1 MKEVNMNK
9 IVTISREFGSGGRF
23 IGEQLAKRLGIQF
36 YDKKIISEVAE
47 KTGLAEEFIEQKGEY
62 AHLKNIF
69 AYGLIGRNQNG
80 ESIDDILYAAQR
92 EILIDAV
99 KKGPCVI
106 VGRNAD
112 YIFKDY
118 KECINVYICGNM
130 KEKIARISKLYNKTE
145 EEAKKLIHDI
155 DKRRSVNYKYYT
167 ERQWGLSKNYTISLN
182 SSEIGYEKCIDI
194 IEQLYNL

>member
-1 MKEVNMNK
+1 MNK

-47 KTGLAEEFIEQKGEY
+47 KTGLAEEFIEQKDEY

-118 KECINVYICGNM
+118 KERINVYIYICGNM
-130 KEKIARISKLYNKTE
+130 KEKIARISKLYDKTE

-194 IEQLYNL
+194 IEELYNL

>member
-1 MKEVNMNK
+1 MVNMNK

-112 YIFKDY
+112 YIYKDY

-130 KEKIARISKLYNKTE
+130 KEKIARISKLYDKTE

-194 IEQLYNL
+194 IEELYNI

>member
-1 MKEVNMNK
+1 MVSMNK

-69 AYGLIGRNQNG
+69 TYGLIGRNQNG

-130 KEKIARISKLYNKTE
+130 KEKIARISKLYDKTE

-194 IEQLYNL
+194 IEELYNL

>member
-1 MKEVNMNK
+1 MNK

-80 ESIDDILYAAQR
+80 ESIDDILYVAQR

-130 KEKIARISKLYNKTE
+130 KEKIARISKLYDKTE

-194 IEQLYNL
+194 IEELYNF

>member
-23 IGEQLAKRLGIQF
+23 IGEQLAKRIGIQF

-130 KEKIARISKLYNKTE
+130 KEKIARISKLYDKTE

-194 IEQLYNL
+194 IEELYNF

>member
-130 KEKIARISKLYNKTE
+130 KEKIARISKLYDKTE

-194 IEQLYNL
+194 IEELYNL

>member
-1 MKEVNMNK
+1 MVNMNK

-130 KEKIARISKLYNKTE
+130 KEKIARISKLYDKTE

-194 IEQLYNL
+194 IEELYNI

>member
-1 MKEVNMNK
+1 MNK

-80 ESIDDILYAAQR
+80 ESIDDILYATQR

-130 KEKIARISKLYNKTE
+130 EEKIERISKLYDKTE

-194 IEQLYNL
+194 IEELYKMHM

>member
-1 MKEVNMNK
+1 MVNMDK

-130 KEKIARISKLYNKTE
+130 KEKIARISKLYDKTE

-194 IEQLYNL
+194 IEELYNL

>member
-1 MKEVNMNK
+1 MNK

-47 KTGLAEEFIEQKGEY
+47 KTGLTEEFIELKGEY

-80 ESIDDILYAAQR
+80 ESIDDILYATQR

-118 KECINVYICGNM
+118 KECINVYICVNM
-130 KEKIARISKLYNKTE
+130 EEKIARISKLYDKTE
-145 EEAKKLIHDI
+145 EEAK
-155 DKRRSVNYKYYT
+155 N
-167 ERQWGLSKNYTISLN
+167 LSTI
-182 SSEIGYEKCIDI
+182 
-194 IEQLYNL
+194 

>member
-130 KEKIARISKLYNKTE
+130 KEKIARISKLYDKTE

-194 IEQLYNL
+194 IEELYNI

>member
-47 KTGLAEEFIEQKGEY
+47 KTGFAEEFIEQKGEY

-130 KEKIARISKLYNKTE
+130 EEKIARISKLYDKTE
-145 EEAKKLIHDI
+145 EEVKKLIHDI

-194 IEQLYNL
+194 IEELYNF

>member
-1 MKEVNMNK
+1 MNK

-47 KTGLAEEFIEQKGEY
+47 KTGFAEEFIEQKGEY

-130 KEKIARISKLYNKTE
+130 EEKIARISKLYDKTE
-145 EEAKKLIHDI
+145 EEVKKLIHDI

-194 IEQLYNL
+194 IEELYNF

>member
-1 MKEVNMNK
+1 MVNMNK

-130 KEKIARISKLYNKTE
+130 KERIARISKLYDKTE

-194 IEQLYNL
+194 IEELYNL

>member
-1 MKEVNMNK
+1 MNK

-23 IGEQLAKRLGIQF
+23 IGEQLAKRIGIQF

-130 KEKIARISKLYNKTE
+130 KEKIARISKLYDKTE

-194 IEQLYNL
+194 IEELYNF

>member
-1 MKEVNMNK
+1 MVNMNK

-23 IGEQLAKRLGIQF
+23 IGEQLAKRLVIQF

-130 KEKIARISKLYNKTE
+130 KEKIARISKLYDKTE

-194 IEQLYNL
+194 IEELYNL